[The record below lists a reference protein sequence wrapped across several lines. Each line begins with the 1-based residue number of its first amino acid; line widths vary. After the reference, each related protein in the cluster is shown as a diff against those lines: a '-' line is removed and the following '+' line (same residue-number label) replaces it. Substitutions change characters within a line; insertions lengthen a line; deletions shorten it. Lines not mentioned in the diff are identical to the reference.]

1 MRLVSKRRFN
11 LVVLTQ
17 EETLSV
23 YEDTNFITQ
32 SHHLSNVLGNSV
44 TDDEAKDML
53 YLHFTQERL
62 KNWTHQEF
70 IDAWNDTSKYQK
82 GKKNRLYLRWIITFS
97 RKDIVLK
104 WQRYNDNT
112 KNYTEYLESMFDE
125 TNTANTV
132 SEKHELLKEALLE
145 NKEILFSSLRKKD
158 KLHVIED
165 LYNNNINEDT
175 LEKDIKYFKKI
186 CSVNR
191 RKNKLNTILN
201 DNLNQEKE
209 RELSFINSFLAL
221 EEYLDEDLSI
231 ADIEQREQELI
242 NVNKDMFEDIVGR
255 IPKIKDQVLLIK
267 DYSNSNNQDKI
278 KLIEY
283 LKQRKRYLDQLLGD
297 DSNV

>member
-1 MRLVSKRRFN
+1 MSKRR
-11 LVVLTQ
+11 LKVVVLTQ

-23 YEDTNFITQ
+23 YHDKNFITQ
-32 SHHLSNVLGNSV
+32 SHHLSNALGNSV

-62 KNWTHQEF
+62 KKWTHQEF
-70 IDAWNDTSKYQK
+70 VDAWNDTGKYKK

-104 WQRYNDNT
+104 WQRYNDNA

-132 SEKHELLKEALLE
+132 SEKYELLKEALLE

-158 KLHVIED
+158 RLHVIED
-165 LYNNNINEDT
+165 LYNNSINEET

-201 DNLNQEKE
+201 DNLNQDMEK
-209 RELSFINSFLAL
+209 ELSFINSFLAL
-221 EEYLDEDLSI
+221 EECLDEDLSI

-242 NVNKDMFEDIVGR
+242 DMNKDMFEDIVGR
-255 IPKIKDQVLLIK
+255 IAKVNDQVSLIK
-267 DYSNSNNQDKI
+267 DYTNSNNQDKI

-283 LKQRKRYLDQLLGD
+283 LKQRKQYLDQLLGD
-297 DSNV
+297 DSSV